1 MINELKTLRKIAK
14 DLKNLGEDDIC
25 NKISLAISMETNA
38 KDAKPELSYSY
49 ICREL
54 NKKDV
59 NALKVF
65 QNCFKRSFDEAF
77 LEGLENPEEIALIQA
92 IQEVDYE

>member
-14 DLKNLGEDDIC
+14 DLKILGEDDIC

-49 ICREL
+49 ICRDL
-54 NKKDV
+54 NKKDPET
-59 NALKVF
+59 LKVF
-65 QNCFKRSFDEAF
+65 QSCFKEIFDKAF
-77 LEGLENPEEIALIQA
+77 LEGFDNPEEIALMQA
-92 IQEVDYE
+92 IQEVGYE